1 MKLSIKNKKII
12 IVIVCAV
19 ILIVAIICGI
29 YFYNRNSDTANDS
42 LKDNAYIDIWRDI
55 SMDMDID
62 LYSTGSGANEKLY
75 LGAQPVHYL
84 INKNGYIYIYQ
95 DSSYQNKMTGK
106 RDPATVKYIKQLSQS
121 DLEKLENDLKSIIEN
136 NSSNSVS
143 LTSTYWYI
151 KVNGKST
158 RVNANIQTQIL
169 NNYL

>member
-1 MKLSIKNKKII
+1 MKLNIKNKEII
-12 IVIVCAV
+12 IVCIVA
-19 ILIVAIICGI
+19 LIVVVIGGCI
-29 YFYNRNSDTANDS
+29 YFYKRSYSETNNL
-42 LKDNAYIDIWRDI
+42 LKDNAYIDIWRDK
-55 SMDMDID
+55 SMDMDIA

-84 INKNGYIYIYQ
+84 INKNGDIYTYQ

-136 NSSNSVS
+136 NGSNSVS

>member
-1 MKLSIKNKKII
+1 MKLNIKNKKII
-12 IVIVCAV
+12 IVCIVV
-19 ILIVAIICGI
+19 LIVVIGGGI
-29 YFYNRNSDTANDS
+29 YFYKRSYSETNNL
-42 LKDNAYIDIWRDI
+42 LKDNAYIDIWRDK
-55 SMDMDID
+55 SMDADID

-75 LGAQPVHYL
+75 LGAQPLHYL
-84 INKNGYIYIYQ
+84 INKNGDIYAYQ

-106 RDPATVKYIKQLSQS
+106 RDPATVKYIKKLSQS

>member
-1 MKLSIKNKKII
+1 MKLNIKNKKII
-12 IVIVCAV
+12 IFCIAV
-19 ILIVAIICGI
+19 LIVVVIGGGI
-29 YFYNRNSDTANDS
+29 YFYKRSYSEKNNL
-42 LKDNAYIDIWRDI
+42 LKDNAYIDIWRDK

-75 LGAQPVHYL
+75 LGVQPVHYL
-84 INKNGYIYIYQ
+84 INKNGNIYTCQ

-151 KVNGKST
+151 KVNGKAT